1 MNKEK
6 LMILTLSA
14 LALAACSSG
23 SDSTES
29 ESPEVEQSMEIRL
42 STGLEM
48 QTRAYTPTQSTAV
61 ADGQTIYAWA
71 DDHVNKTNS
80 SDHTGDIV
88 DYLKG
93 WTLTSSG
100 ASLTGSKQYYSA
112 AGNNLDV
119 YAVHGTFNNTVTE
132 GTTSWTTFSTGLTHT
147 VAAAQNTGT
156 AYLDSDLLYAVG
168 LNLARQSTPHTLTF
182 KHLLSK
188 IEIYVVMGGGL
199 SVADITGATLTIQSM
214 LPTAGVTLNKSD
226 AASSVITASGTPAD
240 VSPKVTTSTTETV
253 TIGTE
258 VKQAPL
264 FAEAIIV
271 PQKYDTNR
279 DGTGTGMHLIKIVLP
294 NGTSLETPIGTYSF
308 EQGKRYAY
316 NLTVNAKEIRLQGEI
331 TDWTGDPAIA
341 IDAY

>member
-1 MNKEK
+1 
-6 LMILTLSA
+6 MILTLSA

-29 ESPEVEQSMEIRL
+29 ESPEVEQPMEIRL

-48 QTRAYTPTQSTAV
+48 QTRTYTPTQSTAV

-119 YAVHGTFNNTVTE
+119 YAVHGKFSNAVTE
-132 GTTSWTTFSTGLTHT
+132 GSTAWAAFTSGLTHT
-147 VAAAQNTGT
+147 VAAAQNTGS
-156 AYLDSDLLYAVG
+156 AYLESDLLYAVG

-188 IEIYVVMGGGL
+188 IEVNVISGGGL
-199 SVADITGATLTIQSM
+199 TAADLSNVKVEVVNVQ
-214 LPTAGVTLNKSD
+214 PTAAVTLSKTD
-226 AASSVITASGTPAD
+226 ATASTVTASGTP
-240 VSPKVTTSTTETV
+240 V
-253 TIGTE
+253 TIEAKMTYDAAGS
-258 VKQAPL
+258 VVVGGVAKPAPA
-264 FAEAIIV
+264 FAEAIVV
-271 PQKYDTNR
+271 PQTYA
-279 DGTGTGMHLIKIVLP
+279 TGSLLQVTLYNAPAPIVL
-294 NGTSLETPIGTYSF
+294 TTPPAGYTFDS
-308 EQGKRYAY
+308 GKRYIY
-316 NLTVNAKEIRLQGEI
+316 NLTVSANELKLQGII
-331 TDWTGDPAIA
+331 TDWLDGQTYDIEAR
-341 IDAY
+341 

>member
-23 SDSTES
+23 SVSDEGPK
-29 ESPEVEQSMEIRL
+29 EEQPMEIRL
-42 STGLEM
+42 STGLDAL
-48 QTRAYTPTQSTAV
+48 TRAYTPTQSTAV

-80 SDHTGDIV
+80 SDHTGDIA

-100 ASLTGSKQYYSA
+100 SSLTGSKQYYSA

-119 YAVHGTFNNTVTE
+119 YAVHGTFNNAVTE
-132 GTTSWTTFSTGLTHT
+132 GSIAWAAFTSGLTHT

-156 AYLDSDLLYAVG
+156 GYLDSDLLYAVA

-188 IEIYVVMGGGL
+188 IEVNVISGGGL
-199 SVADITGATLTIQSM
+199 TAADLSNVKVEVVNVQ
-214 LPTAGVTLNKSD
+214 PTAAVTLSKTD
-226 AASSVITASGTPAD
+226 ATASTVTASGTP
-240 VSPKVTTSTTETV
+240 V
-253 TIGTE
+253 TIEAKMTYDAAGS
-258 VKQAPL
+258 VVVGGVAKPAPA
-264 FAEAIIV
+264 FAEAIVV
-271 PQKYDTNR
+271 PQTYA
-279 DGTGTGMHLIKIVLP
+279 TGSLLQVTLYSGATPIVL
-294 NGTSLETPIGTYSF
+294 TTPPAGYTFDS
-308 EQGKRYAY
+308 GKRYIY
-316 NLTVNAKEIRLQGEI
+316 NLTVSANELKLQGII
-331 TDWTGDPAIA
+331 TDWLDGQTYDIEAR
-341 IDAY
+341 